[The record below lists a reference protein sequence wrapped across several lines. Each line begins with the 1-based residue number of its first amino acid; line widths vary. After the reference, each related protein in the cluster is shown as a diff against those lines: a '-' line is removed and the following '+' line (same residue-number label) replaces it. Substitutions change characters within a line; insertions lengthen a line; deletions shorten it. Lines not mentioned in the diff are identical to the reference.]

1 MNINAE
7 FRERITHRLF
17 LLSLFA
23 LFVVYSARA
32 QETRIRLTPGKTYL
46 SENVVPA
53 GRFGL
58 VAVPIRVELKTTP
71 RTNKL
76 TINFYGEVLKSC
88 DEAQW
93 RVLAETMNSPNVLI
107 IDQSDLTV
115 TPLKVDP
122 KADPDLSLSC
132 SLTLAQRY
140 IWANAYFW
148 IPAPGAPPKKSSDK
162 SASDGQ
168 PPKQMWF
175 EKKFPALSAPG
186 AINAQFKYS
195 PGFGSADQTSATVDI
210 EPYWRLDAIKSWL
223 GYSIVYDY
231 DSRPQKN
238 PDALLLFSTYAFRA
252 CRPTWT
258 LKCTKSGEVVD
269 PNHNPS
275 SRMRVRP
282 CALNGK
288 PGGLEYAPQ
297 RGDLNFITAWACG
310 IPFILDLLHQP
321 SWLTLTPT
329 IGIETGVK
337 LETVGNPSSQ
347 GLIFRGVPG
356 ADASLRWLWTGLF
369 GSKPLTLTAK
379 YRARIPVNDETFTD
393 AVNTPSG
400 KPLPAPILTTRTR
413 NYAEAQVSVPIFKTF
428 SISLTYQ
435 YGSLP
440 PAFVNFGQSIQLG
453 IKAASPGDYEH

>member
-1 MNINAE
+1 MHFCVRFCGLIG
-7 FRERITHRLF
+7 RRSI
-17 LLSLFA
+17 LLGLFA
-23 LFVVYSARA
+23 CLVVRSAPA
-32 QETRIRLTPGKTYL
+32 QNGETRIRLTPGATEL
-46 SENVVPA
+46 SAIA
-53 GRFGL
+53 GHFGIL
-58 VAVPIRVELKTTP
+58 PMRVELKTTP
-71 RTNKL
+71 MTNTL
-76 TINFYGEVLKSC
+76 VVNFFGEVLSSC
-88 DEAQW
+88 SDAQW
-93 RVLAETMNSPNVLI
+93 RVLTETVNSPNVLI

-115 TPLKVDP
+115 SQPPPAPGV
-122 KADPDLSLSC
+122 SLTC
-132 SLTLAQRY
+132 NLTLAQKY

-148 IPAPGAPPKKSSDK
+148 IPAQGASKKSSNK
-162 SASDGQ
+162 PAPDGQ

-175 EKKFPALSAPG
+175 EKTFPALAVPG

-195 PGFGSADQTSATVDI
+195 PGFGSADETSVTVDI
-210 EPYWRLDAIKSWL
+210 EPYWRLNPIKSWL

-238 PDALLLFSTYAFRA
+238 PDALLLFSTYAFRS

-258 LKCTKSGEVVD
+258 SKCIED

-275 SRMRVRP
+275 NRIRVRP

-297 RGDLNFITAWACG
+297 RADLNFITAWTCG
-310 IPFILDLLHQP
+310 VPFILDLLHQP

-329 IGIETGVK
+329 LGIETGVK
-337 LETVGNPSSQ
+337 LETGGNLNST
-347 GLIFRGVPG
+347 GFIFRGVPG

-369 GSKPLTLTAK
+369 GAKPLTLTAK
-379 YRARIPVNDETFTD
+379 YRARIPVTDETFTD

-413 NYAEAQVSVPIFKTF
+413 NYAEAQVSVPVFKTF

-453 IKAASPGDYEH
+453 IKATSPGDYEH